1 MTAIPSGKPV
11 LEASDDDMKKLLA
24 CKVHV
29 GTKKLTESM
38 ERYTYA
44 RRKDG
49 IHIINLH
56 TTWQKLIL
64 AARIIVAI
72 ENPADVCVISA
83 RPYGQRAV
91 LKFSKDT
98 NVTYIAGRFT
108 PGTFTNQI
116 QKRFVQPRLLIV
128 TDPRTDHQPIKESA
142 YVNIPVI
149 ALCDTDSPL
158 THVDVSIPCNNRGR
172 HAIGMMYWMLTREV
186 LRMRG
191 TIPRSVP
198 WTEKVDLFFYRDP
211 EEVMKK
217 EDVAE
222 PLAIAAP
229 VDNYTEKATFEKT
242 LEGGTGS
249 WGDDTPGTWDATGQW
264 GSE

>member
-1 MTAIPSGKPV
+1 MTSLPSGRNV
-11 LEASDDDMKKLLA
+11 LEASEDDVKKLLA

-29 GTKKLTESM
+29 GTKNLTKPM

-64 AARIIVAI
+64 AARVIVAI

-91 LKFSKDT
+91 LKFAKDT

-142 YVNIPVI
+142 YTNIPVI

-158 THVDVSIPCNNRGR
+158 NHIDVAIPCNNRGR
-172 HAIGMMYWMLTREV
+172 HAIAMMYWLLTREI

-191 TIPRSVP
+191 SIPRSVP
-198 WTEKVDLFFYRDP
+198 WTEKVDLFLYRDP
-211 EEVMKK
+211 DEVMKK
-217 EDVAE
+217 DEKE
-222 PLAIAAP
+222 AAP
-229 VDNYTEKATFEKT
+229 ALPAPVEYESKTTFEKT
-242 LEGGTGS
+242 IDGPTGS
-249 WGDDTPGTWDATGQW
+249 WGDDTAGGWEQTGQW